1 MIKLAAVAAGALML
15 TSAQAAEISVA
26 GPDQNGM
33 TIVAIAGQINAGDE
47 NVFSSKVKGLDPEK
61 TAVALASEGG
71 AFRPALV
78 IANYIRLTG
87 MSTLVPADRTCA
99 SSCAYIWLA
108 GRVRMLDT
116 NARVGFHG
124 IFDERSGVPA
134 SHGNA
139 LLGTLLGHLGFGY
152 DMVDWVVSAPAGTMH
167 WLTPETAK
175 RYGIDYQV
183 LTPERAPQS
192 PPSTQ
197 KRDAQV
203 HIQVQV
209 IEDLQ

>member
-1 MIKLAAVAAGALML
+1 M
-15 TSAQAAEISVA
+15 
-26 GPDQNGM
+26 
-33 TIVAIAGQINAGDE
+33 
-47 NVFSSKVKGLDPEK
+47 
-61 TAVALASEGG
+61 ALASEGG
-71 AFRPALV
+71 AFRPVLV

-116 NARVGFHG
+116 NALIGFHG

-139 LLGTLLGHLGFGY
+139 LLGTLLGHLGTGY
-152 DMVDWVVSAPAGTMH
+152 DMVDWVVSALAGTMH

-175 RYGIDYQV
+175 RYGIDYQADAGARATAAA
-183 LTPERAPQS
+183 LDPEARRPGSYTGSGDRRFTVARAAQS
-192 PPSTQ
+192 A
-197 KRDAQV
+197 RA
-203 HIQVQV
+203 
-209 IEDLQ
+209 